1 MRPPTL
7 GVVDLLLDVVL
18 GVLAPLT
25 AGAAVGAAVRLGLA
39 RARRGVLVP
48 PGWCELALAAAW
60 GVVAT
65 AAVVG
70 AVDPARVPLLL
81 GASVLAVAGT
91 ATDLTSSRLPDVV
104 TLPAVPLGWALL
116 LPCGPDAVLAG
127 VLGTLALGAPHV
139 LLAVVAPRSLG
150 GGDAK
155 LAAALGAP
163 LAAVGWWSVAVVPV
177 GAAVVLAVGAAFL
190 RRRALPLGPPLLG
203 VTWIVLLAGS

>member
-1 MRPPTL
+1 M
-7 GVVDLLLDVVL
+7 DLLLDVAL
-18 GVLAPLT
+18 GVLLPLT
-25 AGAAVGAAVRLGLA
+25 AGGAVGAAVRLGLA
-39 RARRGVLVP
+39 RARRGVLLA
-48 PGWCELALAAAW
+48 PGWCEPAVATAW
-60 GVVAT
+60 GVVGT
-65 AAVVG
+65 AAVTG
-70 AVDPARVPLLL
+70 AVAPARVPLLL

-91 ATDLTSSRLPDVV
+91 ATDLASGRLPDVV

-127 VLGTLALGAPHV
+127 VLGTLVLGAPHV
-139 LLAVVAPRSLG
+139 LLAVVAPRGLR

-177 GAAVVLAVGAAFL
+177 AAATVLAVGAALL

-203 VTWIVLLAGS
+203 VTWIVLVAGS

>member
-1 MRPPTL
+1 M
-7 GVVDLLLDVVL
+7 DLLLDVVL
-18 GVLAPLT
+18 GVIAPLT
-25 AGAAVGAAVRLGLA
+25 AGAAVGAGVRLGLA
-39 RARRGVLVP
+39 RARRGVLLP
-48 PGWCELALAAAW
+48 PAWCELAVATAW
-60 GVVAT
+60 GVVGT

-70 AVDPARVPLLL
+70 AVAPARVPVLL
-81 GASVLAVAGT
+81 GASVLAAAGT
-91 ATDLTSSRLPDVV
+91 ATDLTSGRLPDAM

-127 VLGTLALGAPHV
+127 VLGTLALGVPHV
-139 LLAVVAPRSLG
+139 LLAVAVPHGLG

-163 LAAVGWWSVAVVPV
+163 LAALGWWSVAVVPV
-177 GAAVVLAVGAAFL
+177 VAAVVLAVAAAIL